1 MDDTVLK
8 QRKSSLENMLT
19 VYLKSNPLLN
29 SNSEV
34 ELRFGNNKTYHKID
48 KIGYDNVV
56 KKLHSAGFQ
65 TSLPDGIQ
73 SLRIFHEYMNTK
85 NGEQMMSNIRTEIVG
100 TDLIQLYCETNSL
113 QKILDHPSTSS
124 DKLIFTQKTKA
135 MDNGKFIE
143 PIDFDDYN
151 LRVSYQTEN
160 NFTSRSGLIKT
171 IIDNWTNS
179 KKTFR
184 FLNRVRFHHSVLPI
198 FVDISIVKKS
208 NTTKGIPMKV
218 YTIQDADVFSNKET
232 YEVEVELDNSKI
244 GVGTPYDKTEKLIEV
259 INKSMRIILSG
270 IQGTNYPISYSEIDR
285 VQQSYI
291 KLLYGEHNYKYTKV
305 FPKNFIGPSSYTLQL
320 ENIKE
325 IEENDN
331 VPNIRKKYTVTDKAD
346 GSRSL
351 LYIDENGK
359 IYLLDTNM
367 NVLFTGSKTEN
378 KILWNSLLDGEHIKF
393 NKKGEFINL
402 YASFDIYFV
411 NKRSVRE
418 YPFVKIEEDTEGTAE
433 EKETEPNQKLK
444 TKINYRLEILNQF
457 IEKLELSSVVK
468 PTGEQNMVN
477 PCNFQIKCKTF
488 YVGDKNNSIFQS
500 CSKILSDIKDGI
512 YLYNTDGLIFTPA
525 EYAVGSN
532 VLDGKAAP
540 LRKTTWELSFK
551 WKPAEYN
558 TIDFLVSVKKNKN
571 TGKDEVYN
579 IYEDGTNL
587 QGFQNIKQYKT
598 LVLRCGFDEKIH
610 GYLNPCQT
618 IIDDNFEIS
627 GNKDDE
633 DSYKPVPFQPTNP
646 YNPKACFAN
655 ILLKTNDQNDMIMR
669 TKEGEYFGEN
679 MIVEF
684 SYDINA
690 PEGWKWEP
698 LRVRYDKTAE
708 LNNGFKNYGNSYH
721 VANNNWYSL
730 HRPITDEMIS
740 TGENIPNYLENM
752 ENDDMVNDGVYYNR
766 KSQDR
771 NKTKSMRDFHNLYVK
786 RKLINAVSRRGD
798 NLIDYAVGQGGD
810 LPKWISANLSF
821 VFGIDIS
828 RDNLHNKF
836 DGACAR
842 YLNQL
847 KEKKRIPKALFVN
860 GDSGNLIRTGE
871 AFKTEKDRQISDA
884 IFGKGPKDPAILGKG
899 VYNQYGI
906 AVDGF
911 NISSCQFAMH
921 YFFENLVKLNKF
933 MRNLSEC
940 TKLNGYFIGTC
951 YDGETVFKLL
961 KRKNEGETV
970 IKFDGERKMFEL
982 TKLYSQTGF
991 PDDET
996 SVGYTISV
1004 YQDTINKTFR
1014 EYLVNFGYFQR
1025 LMENYGFKLI
1035 SKEESQ
1041 NLRLPNAT
1049 GLFSELFEHMK
1060 TETERRAEFGSAF
1073 KMTEEEKDI
1082 SFMNR
1087 YFVFKKFRNVNAE
1100 KISKIIIEKEKHSDT
1115 EEEMRDI
1122 QDIEREEDKKQ
1133 EPEKRII
1140 IKKNKG
1146 KKIKITVPI
1155 IEPLIQDEP
1164 KSDAPTDEEQKEL
1177 AKQPMEEAPQQKQ
1190 IKIKIIKKKK

>member
-1 MDDTVLK
+1 MGDTVLK
-8 QRKSSLENMLT
+8 QKKSSLENMLKI
-19 VYLKSNPLLN
+19 YLESYPLLK

-34 ELRFGNNKTYHKID
+34 ELRFGNKKNHHRINKIE
-48 KIGYDNVV
+48 YDNVV
-56 KKLHSAGFQ
+56 KKLHNAGFQ
-65 TSLPDGIQ
+65 TDLPEGIQ
-73 SLRIFHEYMNTK
+73 SLRIFHEYMNSKT
-85 NGEQMMSNIRTEIVG
+85 GEYMMSNIRTEIVG

-113 QKILDHPSTSS
+113 QKILDDPSTTS

-151 LRVSYQTEN
+151 VRVSYQMEN
-160 NFTSRSGLIKT
+160 SFTSRSGLIKT
-171 IIDNWTNS
+171 VIDNWTNS

-198 FVDISIVKKS
+198 FVDISIVKNS
-208 NTTKGIPMKV
+208 NTTRGIPLKG

-232 YEVEVELDNSKI
+232 YEIEVELDNSKI
-244 GVGTPYDKTEKLIEV
+244 GVGTKYDKTEKLVEL

-285 VQQSYI
+285 VQQSYM
-291 KLLYGEHNYKYTKV
+291 KLLYGENNYNYTKV
-305 FPKNFIGPSSYTLQL
+305 FPKNFIGPSSYTLQI

-325 IEENDN
+325 INENDS
-331 VPNIRKKYTVTDKAD
+331 VPNIRKNYTVTDKAD
-346 GSRSL
+346 GNRSL
-351 LYIDENGK
+351 LYIDETGK

-378 KILWNSLLDGEHIKF
+378 KILFNSLLDGEHIKY
-393 NKKGEFINL
+393 NKKGEFVNL

-418 YPFVKIEEDTEGTAE
+418 YPFVKIEEEGEETIMN
-433 EKETEPNQKLK
+433 EKENKSK
-444 TKINYRLEILNQF
+444 MKKNYRLEILNQF

-468 PTGEQNMVN
+468 SSSDEKQPIVN

-488 YVGDKNNSIFQS
+488 YIGNKNNSIFQS

-525 EYAVGSN
+525 EYAVGSS
-532 VLDGKAAP
+532 VLDGKAGP
-540 LRKTTWELSFK
+540 LRKITWDLSFK

-571 TGKDEVYN
+571 TGKDEIYN

-598 LVLRCGFDEKIH
+598 LILRCGFDEKIH

-627 GNKDDE
+627 ENKDND
-633 DSYKPVPFQPTNP
+633 DTYKPVPFQPTNP

-655 ILLKTNDQNDMIMR
+655 IMLKNNDQNDLIMY

-684 SYDINA
+684 SYDING

-721 VANNNWYSL
+721 VANNNWFSL

-771 NKTKSMRDFHNLYVK
+771 NKTKSLRDFHNLYVK
-786 RKLINAVSRRGD
+786 RKLINAVSNRGD

-884 IFGKGPKDPAILGKG
+884 VFGKGPKDPAILGKG
-899 VYNQYGI
+899 VYNQYGV

-911 NISSCQFAMH
+911 NISSCQFALH
-921 YFFENLVKLNKF
+921 YFFENLIKLNKF
-933 MRNLSEC
+933 VRNLSEC

-961 KRKNEGETV
+961 KKKNEGETI
-970 IKFDGERKMFEL
+970 IKFDGERKMFQL

-1014 EYLVNFGYFQR
+1014 EYLVNFNYFQR
-1025 LMENYGFKLI
+1025 LMQNYGFKLI
-1035 SKEESQ
+1035 SKDEA
-1041 NLRLPNAT
+1041 NNMRLPNGT
-1049 GLFSELFEHMK
+1049 GLFSELFEQMK
-1060 TETERRAEFGSAF
+1060 TETEKQFDFGTSF
-1073 KMTEEEKDI
+1073 KMTEEEKEI

-1087 YFVFKKFRNVNAE
+1087 YFVFKKFTNVDAE
-1100 KISKIIIEKEKHSDT
+1100 KISKIIIQKEKLSEIQYEEIRNVENIEDIEKRVEKE
-1115 EEEMRDI
+1115 E
-1122 QDIEREEDKKQ
+1122 KK
-1133 EPEKRII
+1133 II

-1155 IEPLIQDEP
+1155 IEIPIIEPEPIEKTIYKDDEP
-1164 KSDAPTDEEQKEL
+1164 KKQPIEPPTQKE
-1177 AKQPMEEAPQQKQ
+1177 